1 MLSHFILRATNPP
14 LRECAFSK
22 FKEYTWIY
30 CTVDI
35 IVDICTGRGWKAF
48 NRQIQGPSWAMD
60 QCYHAPKVSQAKN
73 PQSFRQ
79 TRYIAIDFSEQLF
92 QSFVAW
98 LGWNYKC
105 QGTLQR
111 RKNLDRHGQNW
122 IFVVNE
128 MSWMKSYLCPVSCSF
143 IFKPYVINYHRNLSH
158 HHIHHAHSWEQRE
171 IKGGDVPFSEVRLA
185 TPRWA

>member
-22 FKEYTWIY
+22 FKEYT
-30 CTVDI
+30 VDI
-35 IVDICTGRGWKAF
+35 IVDICTSRGWKAF
-48 NRQIQGPSWAMD
+48 NRQIQGPSSAMD
-60 QCYHAPKVSQAKN
+60 QCYHGPKVSQTKN
-73 PQSFRQ
+73 PPSFRQ

-92 QSFVAW
+92 QSFVACV
-98 LGWNYKC
+98 GWSKC
-105 QGTLQR
+105 QGILQR
-111 RKNLDRHGQNW
+111 RKILDQHGQNW
-122 IFVVNE
+122 ISFVVNE

-143 IFKPYVINYHRNLSH
+143 IFKPYVINYHRNVSRN
-158 HHIHHAHSWEQRE
+158 HIHHAHSWEQRE